1 MPSIAGQDVG
11 LAAAEPASR
20 PTRRDV
26 VRVRH
31 YGRGLLAVLVA
42 ALVVFAGYN
51 FATNKNIE
59 WSVVRQYLFDHDIL
73 RGLWTTIEIT
83 LIGMAI
89 SIVGALVVA
98 LMRISKSLVLRWV
111 AAGWIFVFRGVP
123 IILLLIF
130 IGNLGLFVKK
140 VQLGIPFT
148 GITFFSKPSSELLT
162 PFVASIIGLS
172 LAGSGYMAEIVRA
185 GLLAIGKGQHDAAKA
200 LGLTSLQTTRHIVLP
215 QALRVIVPPMGN
227 EMIGMLKATAIVS
240 VIGGGDVLTV
250 AQSISGSNYRTIEM
264 LLVAAFWYFV
274 VIVVMSVFQ
283 HVLERRLAER

>member
-1 MPSIAGQDVG
+1 MPSLAGQEVG
-11 LAAAEPASR
+11 IGVPESSAGRA
-20 PTRRDV
+20 RRDV

-31 YGRGLLAVLVA
+31 YGRAALAVVVA
-42 ALVVFAGYN
+42 ALVVVAGYS
-51 FATNKNIE
+51 FATNPNIE
-59 WSVVRQYLFDHDIL
+59 WSVVRQYLFNHDIL
-73 RGLWTTIEIT
+73 LGLWTTIQIT
-83 LIGMAI
+83 LIGMGI

-98 LMRISKSLVLRWV
+98 LMRISQSLVLRWV
-111 AAGWIFVFRGVP
+111 AAAWIFVFRGVP

-140 VQLGIPFT
+140 IELGIPFT
-148 GITFFSKPSSELLT
+148 GIIFFSRPSSQVLT
-162 PFVASIIGLS
+162 PFIASIIGLS

-185 GLLAIGKGQHDAAKA
+185 GLLAIGRGQHDAAKA

-250 AQSISGSNYRTIEM
+250 AQSISGSNYRTIE
-264 LLVAAFWYFV
+264 LLIVAAFWYFA
-274 VIVVMSVFQ
+274 VIIVMSVLQ
-283 HVLERRLAER
+283 NLVERRLAER